1 MTAKE
6 ALDEFSDFVA
16 AIFKD
21 VVRDPGKQTEKLIW
35 TVHSILERHGIAKD
49 AKLIPANETAPTCK
63 L

>member
-6 ALDEFSDFVA
+6 ALDEFSDFVG

-21 VVRDPGKQTEKLIW
+21 VVRDPGKQTEKL
-35 TVHSILERHGIAKD
+35 TREVHVILERHGIAKD
-49 AKLIPANETAPTCK
+49 AKLVPTTETAPTCK